1 MGWLLN
7 KVAKR
12 VEEKVP
18 GSEEALETI
27 RSDAATGESHGF
39 VVSPDGHLTQVETQQ
54 SIQDDLTD
62 QLTRLGELHDR
73 GALTDAEYEEQKRQ
87 ITGT

>member
-1 MGWLLN
+1 MGWLLK

-18 GSEEALETI
+18 GSEQAIETI

-39 VVSPDGHLTQVETQQ
+39 VLTPDGHLTEVETAQ
-54 SIQDDLTD
+54 SVQDRLAD
-62 QLTRLGELHDR
+62 QLARLSELHDR
-73 GALTDAEYEEQKRQ
+73 GALSDAEYEEQKRQ
-87 ITGT
+87 ITGS